1 MLINIFCMKFS
12 WYEIVE
18 IINLS
23 ILIII
28 IMRAR
33 SSTAPFLEMT
43 DGSCD
48 QLTPRSRRSATFSM
62 ASSKHFFEVSDYSMD
77 SSTE

>member
-1 MLINIFCMKFS
+1 MIL
-12 WYEIVE
+12 VE
-18 IINLS
+18 INNLS
-23 ILIII
+23 MLIII

-33 SSTAPFLEMT
+33 SSTAPALEIT
-43 DGSCD
+43 DDSCD

-62 ASSKHFFEVSDYSMD
+62 ASSKHFFEISDYSMD